1 MHPVTKLS
9 YINNNASFNLYNKL
23 LKDDEQKCRKL
34 LMAGDDAHRKCRDM
48 NGGRCKVSY
57 TNQIGLMP
65 ASWWHDYQFNVC
77 LDSISDSTEDD
88 KEVKCSIY
96 MLVYSLHIGCGDFGG
111 EYGNEGYVCVI
122 EYV

>member
-9 YINNNASFNLYNKL
+9 YINNTASFNLYNKL

-88 KEVKCSIY
+88 KEVKRTMY
-96 MLVYSLHIGCGDFGG
+96 ASLFITFRMR
-111 EYGNEGYVCVI
+111 
-122 EYV
+122 